1 MARVVRFR
9 EIGGPE
15 KLELFDEMAAV
26 PRAGEVRIKVRA
38 LGLNRAEALFRQGK
52 YFEAPVLPA
61 RLGYEAA
68 GVIDA
73 VGDGVKDFKAGD
85 AVSTVPNFSLN
96 AYGVYGDTALAPVS
110 ALVKHPPGLSFE
122 EAASVWMAYLTAY
135 DALVGSAKLTRGEFV
150 LIPAASSSVG
160 IAAVQLANLVGAT
173 PVALTRTGEKR
184 ERLRDIGAAHVVA
197 TAEQDLVA
205 EVKKVTGGKGA
216 EVVFDPVGGPT
227 FNKLMEAAAPHARM
241 IVYGSLSPEPIVLP
255 HFSLFPKVLNISG
268 AVVATTASDPV
279 KLAAAIDLV
288 VKGLESGRLKPV
300 IARAFTLD
308 QIVESHRYLENGAQF
323 GKVIV
328 TI

>member
-26 PRAGEVRIKVRA
+26 PRAAEVRIKVRA

-160 IAAVQLANLVGAT
+160 IAAVQLANLVGAV

-184 ERLRDIGAAHVVA
+184 ELLRDVGAAHVVA

-205 EVKKVTGGKGA
+205 ELKKVPGGKGA
-216 EVVFDPVGGPT
+216 
-227 FNKLMEAAAPHARM
+227 
-241 IVYGSLSPEPIVLP
+241 
-255 HFSLFPKVLNISG
+255 
-268 AVVATTASDPV
+268 
-279 KLAAAIDLV
+279 
-288 VKGLESGRLKPV
+288 
-300 IARAFTLD
+300 
-308 QIVESHRYLENGAQF
+308 
-323 GKVIV
+323 
-328 TI
+328 